1 VGGGV
6 MIQEHILRSLFLT
19 SRKPTAERATA

>member
-1 VGGGV
+1 

-19 SRKPTAERATA
+19 NRKPASERATA

>member
-1 VGGGV
+1 V

-19 SRKPTAERATA
+19 NRKRAAERATA

>member
-1 VGGGV
+1 V

-19 SRKPTAERATA
+19 NRKPASERATA